1 MTDFGNS
8 CSAFNAEEIAE
19 LAGIASTYLAAGGTV
34 VKLSNL
40 LGSKIEGVLAEVPNA
55 LRGLISDASDLAL
68 RGAYLAATSTQ
79 PDETSDSYFN
89 RAMTY
94 FKGERWHKIASGV
107 SGAIGGAGGLA
118 TTAADLAMTTTLIMR
133 SIQQIAAGYG
143 EDIETEDVRVQCL
156 AVFGFGGPLTEDD
169 DVETGLYGV
178 RMALA
183 TSKTLETV
191 LKVVLPR
198 FGIVVTEKVL
208 AQAAPLIGAV
218 AGATIN
224 PMFTAYYQD
233 MAHVHFRLRR
243 IEKTHDAD
251 QVRACFERIVRSQRE
266 TRKRGKAGKS

>member
-1 MTDFGNS
+1 MTDFGNA
-8 CSAFNAEEIAE
+8 CSGFNAEEIAE
-19 LAGIASTYLAAGGTV
+19 LAAIASTYLSAGGMV

-40 LGSKIEGVLAEVPNA
+40 LGSKIEGVIDEIPAA
-55 LRGLISDASDLAL
+55 LQNLVSDASDLAL
-68 RGAYLAATSTQ
+68 RGAYLAAAATQ
-79 PDETSDSYFN
+79 ADEASDSYFN

-94 FKGERWHKIASGV
+94 FKGERWHKIATGL
-107 SGAIGGAGGLA
+107 SGAVGGAGGLA
-118 TTAADLAMTTTLIMR
+118 TTAAELAATTTLIMR
-133 SIQQIAAGYG
+133 SIQQIASEYG
-143 EDIETEDVRVQCL
+143 EDIQSEDVRVQCL

-198 FGIVVTEKVL
+198 FGVVVTEKVL
-208 AQAAPLIGAV
+208 AQATPLLGAA

-243 IEKTHDAD
+243 MENLHDPD
-251 QVRACFERIVRSQRE
+251 QIRACFERIVRSQRE
-266 TRKRGKAGKS
+266 TRKRTKTVKP